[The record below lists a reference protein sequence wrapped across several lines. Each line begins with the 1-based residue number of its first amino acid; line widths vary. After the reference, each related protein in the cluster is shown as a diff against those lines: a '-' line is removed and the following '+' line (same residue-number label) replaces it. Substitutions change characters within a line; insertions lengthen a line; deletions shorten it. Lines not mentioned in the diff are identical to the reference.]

1 MLQRYSCRQKGVNR
15 DPFLEEWL
23 AFGAMFESRNMHSM
37 NQPRLALFALL
48 PLFVGIHSFGQGS
61 PMFRGDPAHSGIY
74 AGAGVPKF
82 HGIRWSF
89 HTNSEVVSSPA
100 IVGGV
105 VYVGS
110 NDGNLYA
117 IDESSGKL
125 HWKFETGSAIPSSPA
140 VAAGIVYFASYDG
153 NFYAVDAVTGKLK
166 WKFADSGER
175 RYSGT
180 HLHGMLPAGET
191 MPDPFDVYLSSP
203 VVWNGTVYFGSG
215 DGNVYAI
222 NAKSGALQ
230 WKFHTGDVVHASP
243 AIAQGKLYVGSWD
256 SYFYALDA
264 ATGKQLWQFK
274 TGEDPKIHNQ
284 VGIQSS
290 ATIADGVVY
299 FGCRDSNLY
308 ALDAATGRKRWFFS
322 NHGSWVITSPVVK
335 DGKLYFATSDSTLFH
350 ALDAKTGAPL
360 YSIKFRWPIFG
371 SPAIAGN
378 TLYLP
383 EQNGKLTA
391 INLIA
396 HKPAWVFQTDASRQN
411 LPKLS
416 KPDGSAAYESVF
428 TSTFYDDT
436 IVGIKKLRSVGSIL
450 SSPVVSGSTVYLG
463 TSDGSLY
470 ALQ

>member
-1 MLQRYSCRQKGVNR
+1 
-15 DPFLEEWL
+15 
-23 AFGAMFESRNMHSM
+23 M

-48 PLFVGIHSFGQGS
+48 PLLVAINTFGQGS
-61 PMFRGDPAHSGIY
+61 PMFRGDPGHSGIY
-74 AGAGVPKF
+74 AGAGVPEF
-82 HGIRWSF
+82 HGVRWSF
-89 HTNSEVVSSPA
+89 HTNGEVVSSPA

-153 NFYAVDAVTGKLK
+153 NFYAVDAVTGKLR

-203 VVWNGTVYFGSG
+203 VVWNGVVYFGSG

-222 NAKSGALQ
+222 NAKSGVLQ

-243 AIAQGKLYVGSWD
+243 AIVQGKLYVGSWD

-264 ATGKQLWQFK
+264 ATGKQLWRFK

-308 ALDAATGRKRWFFS
+308 ALDAATGRQRWFFS

-378 TLYLP
+378 TFYLP

-391 INLIA
+391 IDLIA

-450 SSPVVSGSTVYLG
+450 SSPVVSGRTVYLG